1 MKNKMTTD
9 VNSVI
14 GGEFLLKDIH
24 FSHIFIPEDFNE
36 EQRMMADSC
45 NDFLEKEVIPLTV
58 KIDSGKHPE
67 IMPSLIKKSG
77 DLGLLGLSIP
87 EDYGGMNMSFNTSM
101 LIADLVGITGS
112 FSTAYGAHTGIA
124 TLPLNYY
131 GNDDQKS
138 RYLKGLVSGDIKGAY
153 CLSEPDSGSDANS
166 AKSKAK
172 LSEDKNHYIINGQKM
187 WISNGGFADLYI
199 VFAKIDKDK
208 TLTAFL
214 IDRSYDGLT
223 MNE

>member
-138 RYLKGLVSGDIKGAY
+138 RYLNGLVSGDIKGAY
-153 CLSEPDSGSDANS
+153 CLTEPDSGSDANS

-172 LSEDKNHYIINGQKM
+172 LSEDKNHYIINGQ
-187 WISNGGFADLYI
+187 II
-199 VFAKIDKDK
+199 
-208 TLTAFL
+208 
-214 IDRSYDGLT
+214 
-223 MNE
+223 